1 MSGENLAYLT
11 YCLQAFCFGLFL
23 INAGKLK
30 YHKTVVLC
38 LYVLGMLLIQCL
50 FWSKWVEL
58 QQLRTVCYYLFLFLS
73 IWIMLDEPPKR
84 RLFIFAVFFMI
95 ILLTDMLGTTLC
107 MVCWGLTFTELYNRV
122 GSYYQQVLCSA
133 SFPSYFMPFA
143 TAAMVYLN
151 HLERTVRRKVLLLSL
166 LLAVSQTM
174 LLIGIGIYNWDGVQ
188 DSMVLYIIVCE
199 AVATLSQY
207 YVYQTIQSSVQ
218 AVQSQMELEQL
229 KLQRDLDYR
238 YYRLAQES
246 AAELST
252 FRHDFKNQLQV
263 AYALAEEEPG
273 KAVKLLGELE
283 ERLSAIRPLR
293 YCANPIVNA
302 ILTVKAAQAEEQG
315 IAFTAQAAV
324 DGWKLEE
331 IDLSS
336 LFSNLL
342 DNAIEGCRN
351 SGAEH
356 PAIQAKAAE
365 QQGFYLIRVT
375 NNCGPDVQT
384 EGTSKADKQGHSLG
398 LSILRGIARK
408 YRGELRTW
416 AEDGVFTAELS
427 LEPGPQ

>member
-84 RLFIFAVFFMI
+84 RLFIFAVFFII
-95 ILLTDMLGTTLC
+95 ILLTDTLGTILC
-107 MVCWGLTFTELYNRV
+107 MVCWGLTFTELYYRV
-122 GSYYQQVLCSA
+122 GSYYQQILCSA

-151 HLERTVRRKVLLLSL
+151 HLERPVRRKVLLLSM

-188 DSMVLYIIVCE
+188 DSMVLYVIVCE

-207 YVYQTIQSSVQ
+207 YVYQTIQSSVR

-263 AYALAEEEPG
+263 AYALAKREPEQ
-273 KAVKLLGELE
+273 AASLLGELE
-283 ERLSAIRPLR
+283 ERLNAIRPLR
-293 YCANPIVNA
+293 YCANPIVNTV
-302 ILTVKAAQAEEQG
+302 LTVKAAQAEEQG
-315 IAFTAQAAV
+315 IGFTAQAAV
-324 DGWKLEE
+324 DDWSLEE

-342 DNAIEGCRN
+342 DNAIEGCRR
-351 SGAEH
+351 SGAKH
-356 PAIQAKAAE
+356 PSIQVKAAE
-365 QQGFYLIRVT
+365 RKGFYLVRVT
-375 NNCGPDVQT
+375 NTCEEDVQT
-384 EGTSKADKQGHSLG
+384 GSTSKQDKQGHGLG
-398 LSILRGIARK
+398 LSILRSIAQK
-408 YRGELRTW
+408 YCGELRTSV
-416 AEDGVFTAELS
+416 ENGVFTAEIVM
-427 LEPGPQ
+427 EACPQ